1 MRSFSKPKR
10 ILRKAAQI
18 IIITTLAMFSIVGIL
33 RITMILN
40 GRSSVFT
47 IDQIPKA
54 QAALVLGAG
63 LLPDETPSDP
73 LRDRINTAVA
83 LYKADRVEKLLMS
96 GDNRFIYYNEPEAM
110 KNYAM
115 SLGIPESDIVLDYA
129 GRRTYDSCYRASAI
143 FGLDEVIVVTQ
154 NYHLPRALFLCN
166 HLNLKAVGVPAD
178 NIHYLRHRYVYW
190 RVREILASLSAYWD
204 VYILKPLPVLGK
216 YEPIFPTPG
225 IN

>member
-18 IIITTLAMFSIVGIL
+18 IIITTLAMFFIVGIL

-73 LRDRINTAVA
+73 LRDRIDTAVA
-83 LYKADRVEKLLMS
+83 LYKAGRVEKLLMS

-110 KNYAM
+110 KNYAI

-143 FGLDEVIVVTQ
+143 FGLDEVIVITQ

-178 NIHYLRHRYVYW
+178 STHYLRHRYFYW
-190 RVREILASLSAYWD
+190 RAREILASLSAYWD
-204 VYILKPLPVLGK
+204 IYILKPLPVLGK

>member
-18 IIITTLAMFSIVGIL
+18 IIIITLAMFFIVGIL
-33 RITMILN
+33 RITMILK

-73 LRDRINTAVA
+73 LRDRIDTAVA
-83 LYKADRVEKLLMS
+83 LYKAGRVEKLMMS

-110 KNYAM
+110 ENYAI

-143 FGLDEVIVVTQ
+143 FGLDEVIVITQ

-178 NIHYLRHRYVYW
+178 STHYLRHRYFYW
-190 RVREILASLSAYWD
+190 RTREILASLSAYWD
-204 VYILKPLPVLGK
+204 IYILKPLPVLGK